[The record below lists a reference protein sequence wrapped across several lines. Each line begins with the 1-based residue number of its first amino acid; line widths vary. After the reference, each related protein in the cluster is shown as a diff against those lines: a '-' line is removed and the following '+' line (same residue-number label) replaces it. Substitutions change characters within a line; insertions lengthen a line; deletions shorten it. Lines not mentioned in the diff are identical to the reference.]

1 MHLTVINK
9 FKLKGRILG
18 VMPKH
23 IISMRDF
30 SRDEIDIILEKART
44 FEPVARKGSSSLLSG
59 KILATLFFEP
69 STRTRLSFDT
79 AMKRLGGNVIDLG
92 ALEASSVAK
101 GESLADTI
109 RVIGSYA
116 DAIVLRHPKEGAA
129 RMAAEYSS
137 VPIINAGDGAGHH
150 PTQMLLDLYTI
161 MRESSL
167 SGLRIAL
174 VGDLKYGRTVHS
186 LAYALSL
193 YHADVTLVSPQ
204 QLKMPD
210 VIKKDLEKQGVHIRE
225 TTRLEDVIGDIDVL
239 YVTRIQK
246 ERFPDPAEYLKVSG
260 SYRVT
265 EKLLEK
271 ANDKLI
277 IMHPLPRVDE
287 IDPAV
292 DKTGYARYFEQSF
305 YGVPVRMAVLA
316 MAMGAK

>member
-1 MHLTVINK
+1 MMLE
-9 FKLKGRILG
+9 
-18 VMPKH
+18 H

-30 SRDEIDIILEKART
+30 SRDEIDIILEKAIVL
-44 FEPVARKGSSSLLSG
+44 EPVARGGKSTLLSG

-79 AMKRLGGNVIDLG
+79 AMKRLGGEVIDFG
-92 ALEASSVAK
+92 ALEASSVVK

-116 DAIVLRHPKEGAA
+116 DAIVLRHPREGAA
-129 RMAAEYSS
+129 RMAAEYSN

-150 PTQMLLDLYTI
+150 PTQTLLDLYTI

-193 YHADVTLVSPQ
+193 YHADMTLVSPQ

-210 VIKKDLEKQGVHIRE
+210 VIKKDLEKQGANVRE

-239 YVTRIQK
+239 YVTRIQR

-265 EKLLEK
+265 EELLKK
-271 ANDKLI
+271 ANENLK

-287 IDPAV
+287 IDHAV
-292 DKTGYARYFEQSF
+292 DRTGFARYFEQSF

-316 MAMGAK
+316 MAMGVE